1 MSSAEFSNILDKA
14 LDLAAIKCGD
24 RGDTRKVVS
33 EIRRRAGLV
42 GHAGE
47 ESRELFVE
55 PSLLAQELGVS
66 TDSVAMMADELR
78 AFGVLHQW
86 VRVLCPN
93 MPDEVYR
100 VIVETDD
107 PEVLNDELQ
116 KPCHHCGQIHQ
127 NLGWG
132 DIETLYA
139 LNPESKPE
147 HRFDFVSFF

>member
-24 RGDTRKVVS
+24 RVDTRKVVS
-33 EIRRRAGLV
+33 EIRRRAEL
-42 GHAGE
+42 AGE

-66 TDSVAMMADELR
+66 TDSVERMADELL
-78 AFGVLHQW
+78 AIGVLHQW
-86 VRVLCPN
+86 VRVSCPN

-107 PEVLNDELQ
+107 PETLSDELQ

-139 LNPESKPE
+139 LNPERKPE